1 MFQKIQSC
9 CMRCFDCSKIKIEN
23 NEDYDYKKNEDITLE
38 NKKEFEK
45 LLEEIVIIRKNNEA
59 QVKKLVVSDL
69 NLDSKVNENIDCE
82 DEIEYVLC

>member
-1 MFQKIQSC
+1 
-9 CMRCFDCSKIKIEN
+9 MRCFDCSKIKIKN

-59 QVKKLVVSDL
+59 QVNKLVVSDL